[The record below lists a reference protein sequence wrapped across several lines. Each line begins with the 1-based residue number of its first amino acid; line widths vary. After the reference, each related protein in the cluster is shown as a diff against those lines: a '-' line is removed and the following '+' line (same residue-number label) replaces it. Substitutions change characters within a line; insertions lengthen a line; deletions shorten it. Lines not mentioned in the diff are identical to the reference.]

1 MSAIAVFKDA
11 WKNRDNLGDAK
22 QSRELAAFLPAA
34 LEIQESPPNP
44 LARWLARGLL
54 VLVIIAIVWALL
66 GHVNIVASAEGKII
80 PSSRVKQ
87 VQPLEKGVVTA
98 LLVSEGEYVKQGQS
112 LIELDTTLTQ
122 ADKKR
127 LESELHSTKL
137 RLAVSKG
144 VLSLLEKPNPQ
155 ITTSFIDS
163 YLLEVPADTIA
174 LDASLYKNM
183 LRQQWLQYL
192 SQLKALQSNLVK
204 TQAEQSA
211 TNEVII
217 KLEQT
222 LPIAEKRAA
231 TLKNLHN
238 KNFVSENDYLTVE
251 QERIQ
256 QTQDLAAERQ
266 RLKQLQAAEAEVHE
280 QINLHKAQSSGTMLT
295 EITELQRQI
304 ASLEEEFTKANDL
317 NAKQV
322 LYAPVAGRVQELAV
336 NTVGGVVTEAQQ
348 LMLVV
353 PDEEQLEVEVFL
365 ENKDIGFV
373 HEGMS
378 SEIKI
383 HTFPFTKYGV
393 IDADVT
399 NVSDDA
405 TADEQRG
412 LIYRMQLRMAKNT
425 LWVEGKEVRLQ
436 PGMAVTAEVQTG
448 ERRIIEFFLAPLL
461 RAKNE
466 SIRER

>member
-11 WKNRDNLGDAK
+11 WQNRDKLGDAN
-22 QSRELAAFLPAA
+22 QTRELAAFLPAA
-34 LEIQESPPNP
+34 LEIQESPPIP
-44 LARWLARGLL
+44 LARWLAWGLL
-54 VLVIIAIVWALL
+54 VLVVIAIVWALL

-87 VQPLEKGVVTA
+87 VQPLEKGVVKA
-98 LLVSEGEYVKQGQS
+98 LLVSEGEYVKQGQP
-112 LIELDTTLTQ
+112 LIEFDTTLTQ

-127 LESELHSTKL
+127 LASDLYSAKL

-144 VLSLLEKPNPQ
+144 VLSLLEKPNSQ
-155 ITTSFIDS
+155 ITTSFIDA
-163 YLLEVPADTIA
+163 YLLNVPADTLA
-174 LDASLYKNM
+174 LDAALYKNM
-183 LRQQWLQYL
+183 LRQQWLQYQ
-192 SQLKALQSNLVK
+192 SQLKALESGLAK
-204 TQAEQSA
+204 IQAEQSA
-211 TNEVII
+211 TKEVII

-222 LPIAEKRAA
+222 LPIAEKRAV
-231 TLKNLHN
+231 TLKSLHG
-238 KNFVSENDYLTVE
+238 KDFVSENDYLTVE

-266 RLKQLQAAEAEVHE
+266 RLKQLQAAKEEVRE
-280 QINLHKAQSSGTMLT
+280 QINLHKAQSSGTLLT

-304 ASLEEEFTKANDL
+304 ASLEEEFTKASDI

-353 PDEEQLEVEVFL
+353 PDEEQLEVVVFL

-393 IDADVT
+393 IDAEVT
-399 NVSDDA
+399 TVSDDA
-405 TADEQRG
+405 TVDEQRG

-425 LWVEGKEVRLQ
+425 LWVEGKEVKLQ

-448 ERRIIEFFLAPLL
+448 ERRIMEFFLAPLL
-461 RAKNE
+461 RAKSE

>member
-1 MSAIAVFKDA
+1 MSALSVLKDA
-11 WKNRDNLGDAK
+11 WQNRDKLGDAN
-22 QSRELAAFLPAA
+22 QTRELAAFLPAA

-44 LARWLARGLL
+44 LVRWLAWSLL
-54 VLVIIAIVWALL
+54 ALVVIVIIWALL

-87 VQPLEKGVVTA
+87 VQPLEKGMVKA
-98 LLVSEGEYVKQGQS
+98 LLVSEGEYVKQGQPV
-112 LIELDTTLTQ
+112 IELDTTLTH

-127 LESELHSTKL
+127 LELELHSA
-137 RLAVSKG
+137 RQRMAVNHAMLA
-144 VLSLLEKPNPQ
+144 LLESAAQPAR
-155 ITTSFIDS
+155 ISEAASFTLD
-163 YLLEVPADTIA
+163 LPADTSAQDIT
-174 LDASLYKNM
+174 LHKN
-183 LRQQWLQYL
+183 LLKQQWLQYQ
-192 SQLKALQSNLVK
+192 SQLSVLQNSLVRN
-204 TQAEQSA
+204 QAEQA
-211 TNEVII
+211 AAQAVIA

-231 TLKNLHN
+231 TQKTLHN
-238 KNFVSENDYLTVE
+238 KGFASENDYLTVE

-256 QTQDLAAERQ
+256 QTQDLVAERQ
-266 RLKQLQAAEAEVHE
+266 RLKQLHAAEAEIRE
-280 QINLHKAQSSGTMLT
+280 QINLHKAQSSGSLLG

-304 ASLEEEFTKANDL
+304 ASLEEEFTKASDV

-322 LYAPVAGRVQELAV
+322 LYAPVAGRVQELAIS
-336 NTVGGVVTEAQQ
+336 TVGGVVTEAQQ

-365 ENKDIGFV
+365 ENNDIGFV

-378 SEIKI
+378 AEVKI

-393 IDADVT
+393 IDAEVT
-399 NVSDDA
+399 TVSDDA
-405 TADEQRG
+405 TVDEQRG

-425 LWVEGKEVRLQ
+425 IQVEGKAVKLQ

-448 ERRIIEFFLAPLL
+448 QRRIIEFFMAPLL
-461 RAKNE
+461 RYRAE